1 MFIDNEGNV
10 AIAAAH
16 NWKVEDTTGYQTCL
30 VKASIDSRLFKYPE
44 HCDSLPHINPIGK
57 VHPELADSWCTN
69 DALPDVA
76 FFLCSL
82 RSLLESNQ

>member
-16 NWKVEDTTGYQTCL
+16 NWRFEDTTGYQTCL

-44 HCDSLPHINPIGK
+44 HCDSLPHINPIGN
-57 VHPELADSWCTN
+57 VNPELAHSWCTN
-69 DALPDVA
+69 DAFPDVA

-82 RSLLESNQ
+82 LECNQ